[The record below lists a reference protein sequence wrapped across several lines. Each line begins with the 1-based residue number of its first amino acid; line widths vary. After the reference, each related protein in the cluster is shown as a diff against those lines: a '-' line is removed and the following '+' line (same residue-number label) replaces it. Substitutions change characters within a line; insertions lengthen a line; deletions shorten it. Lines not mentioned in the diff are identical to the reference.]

1 MFRSI
6 LGFALFAVVA
16 FLALKL
22 VLGLFGIVI
31 GLAMTL
37 LVWAAFGF
45 LIYLG
50 IRIVSPSTAE
60 KIREMV
66 KGRPGRLA
74 VPGQHLAGV
83 HVHDPP
89 ALRFL
94 LADERSAAGFRQAAL
109 RVYPPIVY
117 QHPREAALQCHARG
131 RHGHTAPV
139 PDAAEARTR
148 EAQVGVRDDQ

>member
-31 GLAMTL
+31 GFAMTL

-66 KGRPGRLA
+66 KGRP
-74 VPGQHLAGV
+74 
-83 HVHDPP
+83 
-89 ALRFL
+89 
-94 LADERSAAGFRQAAL
+94 ADA
-109 RVYPPIVY
+109 
-117 QHPREAALQCHARG
+117 
-131 RHGHTAPV
+131 
-139 PDAAEARTR
+139 
-148 EAQVGVRDDQ
+148 